1 MSMTQD
7 DMMAQEGMAPQGEMG
22 APAAPPQDPA
32 MQEQQ
37 AQLEQI
43 AQSAPAPEKPYS
55 PKAIEKFSK
64 SINDFM
70 SKIDDTFQ
78 AVEYDVPD
86 DMKKWPDPLPAE
98 VFVPYVLIMAYVDG
112 LGDFE
117 KFVVDPMELGKG
129 DTALSKA
136 SANLGRMGKDKK
148 LVAKLQEPPGGEQP
162 EQEEAPEMSEAEMRA
177 AEAPAGMDQDDEAI
191 SQIM

>member
-1 MSMTQD
+1 MKPPNLKQVRYKMSMTQD

-22 APAAPPQDPA
+22 APQDPA

-55 PKAIEKFSK
+55 AKSIEKFSK
-64 SINDFM
+64 AINDFM
-70 SKIDDTFQ
+70 SKIDDSFD

-98 VFVPYVLIMAYVDG
+98 VFVPYVLIMAYVDS
-112 LGDFE
+112 LAD
-117 KFVVDPMELGKG
+117 
-129 DTALSKA
+129 LS
-136 SANLGRMGKDKK
+136 L
-148 LVAKLQEPPGGEQP
+148 
-162 EQEEAPEMSEAEMRA
+162 
-177 AEAPAGMDQDDEAI
+177 I
-191 SQIM
+191 HI